1 MTSPL
6 MSYCAGNYTK
16 YINVTYVL
24 KCVFIPVLFVY
35 LTTIKQCNYT
45 LKETSSNLAV
55 VSDRLQRSKTDVE
68 ELRVVSFINCSY
80 LLHLFSR
87 VCASRIDNGL
97 GMASGIHKHGRTNA
111 INNCN

>member
-6 MSYCAGNYTK
+6 MSYCAGNYAK

-45 LKETSSNLAV
+45 LKETSSNLALAAV
-55 VSDRLQRSKTDVE
+55 VSDRLPRSKTDVE
-68 ELRVVSFINCSY
+68 ELRVVSFIN
-80 LLHLFSR
+80 
-87 VCASRIDNGL
+87 
-97 GMASGIHKHGRTNA
+97 
-111 INNCN
+111 